1 MLEGER
7 GRRSRAVRRELEM
20 ARRSPR
26 PEATHHVVLRPT
38 LERCECCGEALW
50 VAHHKRRTVTT
61 LQGVYDLRLV
71 VRQCPNS
78 QCQQYH
84 RRYRPEE
91 EGSWALP
98 HGEFG
103 LDVIA
108 LVGALRFGEHRSG
121 HEIHQDLSRR
131 GVQIAERS
139 VTHLIQR
146 YEELVTVHVTD
157 RERIQDLLR
166 AQGRV
171 ILAIDGLQPDA
182 GHEVLWVIR
191 DVLSQETLLAR
202 PLLSSA
208 QGDLVTLLR
217 EVKDLLPPVP
227 VKGIISDGQKAIRAA
242 VASVFPKVPHQLCQ
256 IHYLRDAA
264 KPIVQADRH
273 AATQLKAQVRGI
285 RPIERALEA
294 RTDGPAQAAR
304 DYCLAVRSSLTD
316 ERHPP
321 LDLPGI
327 TLHARLSQ
335 IHHSLSLVAQKR
347 GSDPACKNCN
357 PPLDVD

>member
-1 MLEGER
+1 L
-7 GRRSRAVRRELEM
+7 
-20 ARRSPR
+20 
-26 PEATHHVVLRPT
+26 
-38 LERCECCGEALW
+38 
-50 VAHHKRRTVTT
+50 K
-61 LQGVYDLRLV
+61 GVYDLRLV

-78 QCQQYH
+78 QCQEYH
-84 RRYRPEE
+84 HRYRPEE

-108 LVGALRFGEHRSG
+108 LVGTLRFREHRSVP
-121 HEIHQDLSRR
+121 EIHQELLCR

-139 VTHLIQR
+139 VTYLIER
-146 YEELVTVHVTD
+146 YEELVTVHVRD
-157 RERIQDLLR
+157 RDRIHQILNK
-166 AQGRV
+166 QGRV

-208 QGDLVTLLR
+208 QGDIATLLR

-242 VASVFPKVPHQLCQ
+242 VASVFPKIAHQLCQ

-264 KPIVQADRH
+264 KPIVEADRH

-294 RTDGPAQAAR
+294 RTDQSAQAAR

-327 TLHARLSQ
+327 KLHTRLLQ
-335 IHHSLSLVAQKR
+335 IHASLSLVAQKR
-347 GSDPACKNCN
+347 GSDPTC
-357 PPLDVD
+357 

>member
-1 MLEGER
+1 
-7 GRRSRAVRRELEM
+7 M

-26 PEATHHVVLRPT
+26 PEATQQVVLRPYQKVCD
-38 LERCECCGEALW
+38 RCGESLW
-50 VAHHKRRTVTT
+50 VAHHKKRTVTT
-61 LQGVYDLRLV
+61 LKGVYDLRLV

-78 QCQQYH
+78 QCQEYH
-84 RRYRPEE
+84 HRYRPEE

-108 LVGALRFGEHRSG
+108 LVGALRFREHRSVP
-121 HEIHQDLSRR
+121 EIHQELLCR

-139 VTHLIQR
+139 VTYLIER
-146 YEELVTVHVTD
+146 YEELVTVHVRD
-157 RERIQDLLR
+157 RDRIHQILSK
-166 AQGRV
+166 QGRV

-208 QGDLVTLLR
+208 QGDIATLLR

-242 VASVFPKVPHQLCQ
+242 VASVMASVPHQLCQ

-264 KPIVQADRH
+264 KPIVEADRH

-294 RTDGPAQAAR
+294 RTDQSAQAAR
-304 DYCLAVRSSLTD
+304 NYCLAVRSSLTD

-327 TLHARLSQ
+327 KLHTRLSQ
-335 IHHSLSLVAQKR
+335 IHASLSLVAQKR
-347 GSDPACKNCN
+347 GSDPTC
-357 PPLDVD
+357 

>member
-1 MLEGER
+1 
-7 GRRSRAVRRELEM
+7 M

-38 LERCECCGEALW
+38 LERCEGCGEALW

-71 VRQCPNS
+71 VHQCPNS
-78 QCQQYH
+78 QCQEYH
-84 RRYRPEE
+84 HRYRPEE

-108 LVGALRFGEHRSG
+108 LVGALRFREHRSVP
-121 HEIHQDLSRR
+121 EIHQELLRG

-139 VTHLIQR
+139 VAYLIAR

-157 RERIQDLLR
+157 RDRIHEKLKK
-166 AQGRV
+166 QGRV

-182 GHEVLWVIR
+182 AHEVLWVIR
-191 DVLSQETLLAR
+191 DCLSQEILLAR

-208 QGDLVTLLR
+208 QEDIATLLR
-217 EVKDLLPPVP
+217 EVKELLPAVP
-227 VKGIISDGQKAIRAA
+227 VKGIISDGEKAIRTA
-242 VASVFPKVPHQLCQ
+242 VAGIFPKIPHQLCQ

-273 AATQLKAQVRGI
+273 AATQLKAHVRGI

-294 RTDGPAQAAR
+294 RTDEPAQDAR
-304 DYCLAVRSSLTD
+304 DYCLAVRSAITD
-316 ERHPP
+316 DGHPP
-321 LDLPGI
+321 LKLGGI
-327 TLHARLSQ
+327 KLHTRLSQ
-335 IHHSLSLVAQKR
+335 IRDSLDLVAQKR
-347 GSDPACKNCN
+347 GSGLACKSCD
-357 PPLDVD
+357 PSLHVD

>member
-1 MLEGER
+1 
-7 GRRSRAVRRELEM
+7 
-20 ARRSPR
+20 
-26 PEATHHVVLRPT
+26 
-38 LERCECCGEALW
+38 
-50 VAHHKRRTVTT
+50 
-61 LQGVYDLRLV
+61 
-71 VRQCPNS
+71 
-78 QCQQYH
+78 
-84 RRYRPEE
+84 
-91 EGSWALP
+91 
-98 HGEFG
+98 

-108 LVGALRFGEHRSG
+108 LVGALRFREHRSVP
-121 HEIHQDLSRR
+121 EIHQELGRR

-139 VTHLIQR
+139 VTHLIHR
-146 YEELVTVHVTD
+146 YEELVTVHITD
-157 RERIQDLLR
+157 RERIKDLLR

-208 QGDLVTLLR
+208 QGDIATLLR

-242 VASVFPKVPHQLCQ
+242 VVSIFAKVPHQLCQ

-264 KPIVQADRH
+264 KPIVEADRH

-294 RTDGPAQAAR
+294 RTDPPAQAAR

-316 ERHPP
+316 DGHPP
-321 LDLPGI
+321 LKLGGI
-327 TLHARLSQ
+327 KLQTRLSQ
-335 IHHSLSLVAQKR
+335 ISDSLAWVAQKR
-347 GSDPACKNCN
+347 GSGPACKNCN
-357 PPLDVD
+357 PSLHMD

>member
-1 MLEGER
+1 
-7 GRRSRAVRRELEM
+7 M

-26 PEATHHVVLRPT
+26 PEATQQVVLKASQQV
-38 LERCECCGEALW
+38 CHGCGGALW
-50 VAHHKRRTVTT
+50 VAHHKKRTVTT
-61 LQGVYDLRLV
+61 LKGVYDLRLV
-71 VRQCPNS
+71 VRQCPNR
-78 QCQQYH
+78 QCQEYH
-84 RRYRPEE
+84 HRYRPEE

-108 LVGALRFGEHRSG
+108 LVGALRFREHRSVP
-121 HEIHQDLSRR
+121 EIHQELLRR

-139 VTHLIQR
+139 VAHLIAR
-146 YEELVTVHVTD
+146 YEELVTVHVRD
-157 RERIQDLLR
+157 RDRIHKILR
-166 AQGRV
+166 EQGRV

-191 DVLSQETLLAR
+191 DCLSQEILLAR

-208 QGDLVTLLR
+208 QEDIAILLR

-227 VKGIISDGQKAIRAA
+227 VKGIISDGEKAVRAA
-242 VASVFPKVPHQLCQ
+242 VASVFPKIPHQLCQ

-264 KPIVQADRH
+264 KPIVEADRH

-294 RTDGPAQAAR
+294 RADPPAVAAR
-304 DYCLAVRSSLTD
+304 SYCLAVRSSLTD
-316 ERHPP
+316 DRHPP

-327 TLHARLSQ
+327 KLHARLSQ
-335 IHHSLSLVAQKR
+335 IHDSLDLVAKKR
-347 GSDPACKNCN
+347 GLDLTCKSCS
-357 PPLDVD
+357 PSLHVD

>member
-1 MLEGER
+1 
-7 GRRSRAVRRELEM
+7 M

-26 PEATHHVVLRPT
+26 PEATQQVVLKPFQQV
-38 LERCECCGEALW
+38 CDGCGGALW
-50 VAHHKRRTVTT
+50 VAHHKKRTVTT
-61 LQGVYDLRLV
+61 LEGIYDIRLV
-71 VRQCPNS
+71 VRQCVNS
-78 QCQQYH
+78 QCQEYH
-84 RRYRPEE
+84 HRYRPEE

-108 LVGALRFGEHRSG
+108 LVGALRIREHRSVP
-121 HEIHQDLSRR
+121 EIHQELSRR
-131 GVQIAERS
+131 GVQMAERS
-139 VTHLIQR
+139 VTHLIHR
-146 YEELVTVHVTD
+146 YEELVTVHVRD

-208 QGDLVTLLR
+208 QGDIAALLR

-242 VASVFPKVPHQLCQ
+242 VTSVMASVPHQLCQ

-264 KPIVQADRH
+264 KPIVEADRH
-273 AATQLKAQVRGI
+273 AGTQLKAHVRGI

-294 RTDGPAQAAR
+294 RTDESAEAAR

-335 IHHSLSLVAQKR
+335 IHDSLSLVAQKR
-347 GSDPACKNCN
+347 GSGLACMNCN
-357 PPLDVD
+357 PSWHRD

>member
-1 MLEGER
+1 M
-7 GRRSRAVRRELEM
+7 
-20 ARRSPR
+20 
-26 PEATHHVVLRPT
+26 
-38 LERCECCGEALW
+38 
-50 VAHHKRRTVTT
+50 
-61 LQGVYDLRLV
+61 
-71 VRQCPNS
+71 
-78 QCQQYH
+78 
-84 RRYRPEE
+84 
-91 EGSWALP
+91 
-98 HGEFG
+98 
-103 LDVIA
+103 
-108 LVGALRFGEHRSG
+108 
-121 HEIHQDLSRR
+121 
-131 GVQIAERS
+131 AERS
-139 VTHLIQR
+139 VTHLIHR
-146 YEELVTVHVTD
+146 YEELVTVHMRD

-208 QGDLVTLLR
+208 QGDIAALLR

-242 VASVFPKVPHQLCQ
+242 VTSVFPKIPHQLCQ

-273 AATQLKAQVRGI
+273 AGTQLKAHIRGI

-294 RTDGPAQAAR
+294 RTDESAEAGR
-304 DYCLAVRSSLTD
+304 SYCLAVRSSLTD

-335 IHHSLSLVAQKR
+335 IHDSLSLVAQKR
-347 GSDPACKNCN
+347 GSGPACTNCN
-357 PPLDVD
+357 PSLHRD

>member
-1 MLEGER
+1 
-7 GRRSRAVRRELEM
+7 M

-26 PEATHHVVLRPT
+26 PEATHHVVLRPM
-38 LERCECCGEALW
+38 LERCERCGKALW
-50 VAHHKRRTVTT
+50 VVHHKRRTVTT

-84 RRYRPEE
+84 HRYRPEE

-108 LVGALRFGEHRSG
+108 LVGALRFREHRSVP
-121 HEIHQDLSRR
+121 EIHQELLQR

-139 VTHLIQR
+139 VAHLIQR
-146 YEELVTVHVTD
+146 YEELVTVHVRD

-166 AQGRV
+166 TQGRV

-208 QGDLVTLLR
+208 QQDIATLLR
-217 EVKDLLPPVP
+217 EVKGLLPPVP
-227 VKGIISDGQKAIRAA
+227 VKGIISDGEKAVRAA
-242 VASVFPKVPHQLCQ
+242 VASVFPKIPHQLCQ
-256 IHYLRDAA
+256 IHDT
-264 KPIVQADRH
+264 V
-273 AATQLKAQVRGI
+273 V
-285 RPIERALEA
+285 E
-294 RTDGPAQAAR
+294 
-304 DYCLAVRSSLTD
+304 
-316 ERHPP
+316 
-321 LDLPGI
+321 
-327 TLHARLSQ
+327 
-335 IHHSLSLVAQKR
+335 
-347 GSDPACKNCN
+347 
-357 PPLDVD
+357 